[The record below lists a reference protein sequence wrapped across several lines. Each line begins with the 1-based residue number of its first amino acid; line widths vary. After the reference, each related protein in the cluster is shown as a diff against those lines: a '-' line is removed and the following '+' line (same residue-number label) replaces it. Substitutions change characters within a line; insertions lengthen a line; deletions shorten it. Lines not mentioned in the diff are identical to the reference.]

1 VTSTFFVSR
10 FPVTIGGLARSW
22 GMLTLFREG
31 GFPMWFLLAFGG
43 LLLISGARFAIRPD
57 PLRLRLAL
65 ALGVATLFTMLTA
78 ICADL
83 ATVGHQAPD
92 FLTRHP
98 EMNLAS
104 VLLQGIAESLSPAI
118 LGSTV
123 LTLAAL
129 FIALGCY
136 RESLEV

>member
-1 VTSTFFVSR
+1 MFR
-10 FPVTIGGLARSW
+10 VTIGGLARSQR
-22 GMLTLFREG
+22 MLTLFREG

-43 LLLISGARFAIRPD
+43 LLLISGARFAVRPD
-57 PLRLRLAL
+57 SARLRLAL
-65 ALGVATLFTMLTA
+65 ALGAATLFTTLTA

-92 FLTRHP
+92 YLKRHP
-98 EMNLAS
+98 EQPLSS
-104 VLLQGIAESLSPAI
+104 VLLQGVAESLSPAI
-118 LGSTV
+118 LGCTV

-136 RESLEV
+136 RESLDV

>member
-1 VTSTFFVSR
+1 MEIFLRPFL
-10 FPVTIGGLARSW
+10 VTIRALVRSW
-22 GMLTLFREG
+22 SMLTLFREG
-31 GFPMWFLLAFGG
+31 GFPMWFLLVFGG

-57 PLRLRLAL
+57 ALRLRVAL
-65 ALGVATLFTMLTA
+65 ALGAATWFTMVTA
-78 ICADL
+78 VCAAL
-83 ATVGHQAPD
+83 ATVGHQAPAY
-92 FLTRHP
+92 LARHP
-98 EMNLAS
+98 EMTLAS

-129 FIALGCY
+129 SIALGSY